1 MNFNQRVSGAF
12 HGAALAG
19 RAQQPAHQRGL
30 AGAEIAFQPD
40 RQAGTQVRGQGGPQG
55 KGIGFGGQG

>member
-12 HGAALAG
+12 HRAVFAG
-19 RAQQPAHQRGL
+19 RTQQPAHQRGL
-30 AGAEIAFQPD
+30 AGTEVAFEPD
-40 RQAGTQVRGQGGPQG
+40 QQSGAQMCGQRRPQC

>member
-12 HGAALAG
+12 DRTSLAG

-30 AGAEIAFQPD
+30 AGAEVAFQPD
-40 RQAGTQVRGQGGPQG
+40 RHSGAEMRGQRSPQG